1 MSQHQSTFPFNF
13 LHQRPFAYW
22 DYTLL
27 ACAIRAAGAVGV
39 AICRVVTKAG
49 WGRVCCCSV
58 AELEAE
64 GEPSPYHRG
73 RKIEKLKDAA
83 KSIENKIEIEE
94 NGELKDA
101 AL

>member
-1 MSQHQSTFPFNF
+1 MAPYDDDSTT
-13 LHQRPFAYW
+13 LHARLGS
-22 DYTLL
+22 DEIV
-27 ACAIRAAGAVGV
+27 IRV

-73 RKIEKLKDAA
+73 KRFEKLKDAA

-94 NGELKDA
+94 KLGN
-101 AL
+101 